1 MGRVLGEQRHGETQR
16 REKDLESRLSMRR
29 LENEMEE
36 SCGQC
41 FPHKFPFNSNSAS
54 FPNLLRRN

>member
-16 REKDLESRLSMRR
+16 RRRTWRLSMRR

-36 SCGQC
+36 YCGQC

-54 FPNLLRRN
+54 FPTLLRRN

>member
-1 MGRVLGEQRHGETQR
+1 
-16 REKDLESRLSMRR
+16 MRR

-36 SCGQC
+36 YCGQC
-41 FPHKFPFNSNSAS
+41 FPHKFPFNSNIAS